1 MVNEHQMGRLE
12 NKVAIVTGGGR
23 GLGKAFCLRMADEGA
38 KVVVVDIL
46 EQEAQQT
53 AAEVGV
59 KGGSAVSIKV
69 DVTDEVGTLR
79 MAEETIKKFGRI
91 DALVNNAAYYYG
103 IARKPFYEIS
113 SEEWDR
119 AMSVN
124 VKGTWLCCKAVFP
137 QMKKQMKGKIIN
149 LSSDTVFAPTKG
161 MIHYVV
167 SKAAIIGVTRVLA
180 GELGQYGICVN
191 AVAPGFTDTPA
202 SRTIGSVEKF
212 DVSSIP
218 LGRVG
223 LPEDIVGS
231 VIFFASDD
239 SDFISGQTMI
249 IDGARRVN

>member
-1 MVNEHQMGRLE
+1 MGRLE
-12 NKVAIVTGGGR
+12 NKVAIVTGGGK
-23 GLGKAFCLRMADEGA
+23 GLGRAFCFGLAREGA
-38 KVVVVDIL
+38 RVVMAVHRLDEEAARAAREI
-46 EQEAQQT
+46 EAQ
-53 AAEVGV
+53 
-59 KGGSAVSIKV
+59 GGYALEV
-69 DVTDEVGTLR
+69 DVTNEEDTHR
-79 MAEETIKKFGRI
+79 MASETVKRFGRI
-91 DALVNNAAYYYG
+91 DVLVNNAAYYYG

-119 AMSVN
+119 AMSVS

-149 LSSDTVFAPTKG
+149 LSSEVAFAPTKG

-191 AVAPGFTDTPA
+191 AVAPGFTDTDA

-223 LPEDIVGS
+223 LPEDVVGA

-239 SDFISGQTMI
+239 SDFVSGQTLLV
-249 IDGARRVN
+249 DGARRVH

>member
-1 MVNEHQMGRLE
+1 MGRLK
-12 NKVAIVTGGGR
+12 NKVAIVTGGGK
-23 GLGKAFCLRMADEGA
+23 GLGRAFCFNLAKEGA
-38 KVVVVDIL
+38 KVVMAVHRLDEEAAKAAGEI
-46 EQEAQQT
+46 EAQ
-53 AAEVGV
+53 
-59 KGGSAVSIKV
+59 GGYALEV
-69 DVTDEVGTLR
+69 DVTNEEDTHR
-79 MAEETIKKFGRI
+79 MANEAVKRFGRSDI
-91 DALVNNAAYYYG
+91 LVNNAAYYYG
-103 IARKPFYEIS
+103 VARKPFYEIS

-119 AMSVN
+119 AMSVS

-137 QMKKQMKGKIIN
+137 QMKKQGRGKIIN

-180 GELGQYGICVN
+180 GEMGQYGICVN

-223 LPEDIVGS
+223 LPEDVVGS
-231 VIFFASDD
+231 VIFFASDE
-239 SDFISGQTMI
+239 SDFVSGQTLI

>member
-1 MVNEHQMGRLE
+1 
-12 NKVAIVTGGGR
+12 
-23 GLGKAFCLRMADEGA
+23 MADEGA
-38 KVVVVDIL
+38 EVVVADIL

-53 AAEVGV
+53 AAEIRA
-59 KGGSAVSIKV
+59 KGGSTISIKA
-69 DVTDEVGTLR
+69 DVTDEADTLH

-103 IARKPFYEIS
+103 VSRKPFYEIS

-137 QMKKQMKGKIIN
+137 QMKTQKKGKIIN

-191 AVAPGFTDTPA
+191 AIAPGFTDTAA